1 MTSMAERGPW
11 NPGLLSD
18 IPRAYLGL
26 STILRRE
33 HVSNSLEEV
42 LELRGLTGLEFRE
55 LVAWRPHRL
64 MVHELLVRI
73 TADLLVPAGDRVE
86 DLGIHF
92 RRMADQLL
100 AGGIEASLPAFEAL
114 HSDCS
119 QALDARLSVWM
130 GMLTDDEPADPAPA
144 PTGFWSRLFG
154 RSTKDP
160 GRAVS
165 ESIADGGV
173 HSDWDIEER
182 VVARWAEMSAV
193 AVDRADRVGLRALL
207 RIAAVARAKL
217 GGLAA
222 QRDLVC
228 RLAHRMALNELAS
241 DAIGDAVGQQV
252 QGLAAGLGFVLLPAQ
267 PQPVVL
273 NTKGSS
279 ASGKSTLRL
288 QQRELVRKMGLAW
301 EDFAVISPD
310 IWRKYLLDYDSLGE
324 AAIYAGSLTGLEL
337 ELIDRKLDRYMAR
350 KAEQGRMTHLLID
363 RFRFDSFALDSDEAG
378 SNLLT
383 RFGHQIFM
391 FFMVTPPHETV
402 VRAWHRGLEF
412 GRFKPVDD
420 LLAHNVE
427 AYTGMPDLFF
437 TWALNTEKV
446 VHFEFLDNSVPKGE
460 RPKTMAFGCN
470 GHLVLLD
477 PIGFM
482 QIDRYR
488 HIDLQARSAEAVYP
502 ADLSEAPTQ
511 YTHFLK
517 ACLQR
522 MPRVDLASA
531 DTGEVYAQFEFGQL
545 QAVQPRLLREALS
558 ASALCAGVCAA
569 APALRPWLEESASA
583 PAPLPH
589 PEAIAPALTQQTL
602 GAWGFP

>member
-26 STILRRE
+26 STILRQE
-33 HVSNSLEEV
+33 HVSTSLEEV
-42 LELRGLTGLEFRE
+42 LELRSLTGLEFRE
-55 LVAWRPHRL
+55 LVAWRPQRL

-114 HSDCS
+114 HSGCS

-130 GMLTDDEPADPAPA
+130 GMLTDDPSVAPA
-144 PTGFWSRLFG
+144 PVQMGFWSRLLG
-154 RSTKDP
+154 RSSAGS
-160 GRAVS
+160 GRAVP

-173 HSDWDIEER
+173 HSDWDNEER
-182 VVARWAEMSAV
+182 VFARWAEMSVA
-193 AVDRADRVGLRALL
+193 AVDSADRIGLRALL
-207 RIAAVARAKL
+207 RIAAMARAKL

-222 QRDLVC
+222 QQDLVR

-241 DAIGDAVGQQV
+241 DAIGEAVGQQV
-252 QGLAAGLGFVLLPAQ
+252 HGLAATLGFVLLPAQ

-288 QQRELVRKMGLAW
+288 QQRELVRRMGLAW

-337 ELIDRKLDRYMAR
+337 ELIDRKLDRYMAH

-427 AYTGMPDLFF
+427 AYTGMPELFF

-446 VHFEFLDNSVPKGE
+446 VHFEFLDNSVPKGQ

-477 PIGFM
+477 PMGFM

-488 HIDLQARSAEAVYP
+488 HINLQARSAEAVYP
-502 ADLSEAPTQ
+502 ADLSEAPMQ

-522 MPRVDLASA
+522 IPRVDLASPS
-531 DTGEVYAQFEFGQL
+531 TGEVYAQFECGQL
-545 QAVQPRLLREALS
+545 RAVEPRLLREALS
-558 ASALCAGVCAA
+558 ASTLRAGVSAA
-569 APALRPWLEESASA
+569 APVLRPWLEESVTT

-589 PEAIAPALTQQTL
+589 PKAVASALTQQTL
-602 GAWGFP
+602 GVWGFP

>member
-1 MTSMAERGPW
+1 MAERGPW

-26 STILRRE
+26 STILRQE
-33 HVSNSLEEV
+33 HVSTSLEEV
-42 LELRGLTGLEFRE
+42 LELRSLTGLEFRE
-55 LVAWRPHRL
+55 LVAWRPRRL

-100 AGGIEASLPAFEAL
+100 AAGIEASLPAFEAL

-119 QALDARLSVWM
+119 RALDARLSLWM
-130 GMLTDDEPADPAPA
+130 GMLTVDDPPVAPAAA
-144 PTGFWSRLFG
+144 PTGFWSRLLG
-154 RSTKDP
+154 RSSTVP

-182 VVARWAEMSAV
+182 VVAQWAKMSAG
-193 AVDRADRVGLRALL
+193 AVDSADRIGLRALL

-222 QRDLVC
+222 QHDLVR

-241 DAIGDAVGQQV
+241 DAIGEAVGRQV
-252 QGLAAGLGFVLLPAQ
+252 HAMAAGVGFVLLPAQ
-267 PQPVVL
+267 PHPVVL

-288 QQRELVRKMGLAW
+288 QQRELVRRMGLAW

-391 FFMVTPPHETV
+391 FFMITPPHETV

-427 AYTGMPDLFF
+427 AYTGMPELFF
-437 TWALNTEKV
+437 TWALSTEKV
-446 VHFEFLDNSVPKGE
+446 VHFEFLDNSVPKGQ

-477 PIGFM
+477 PMGFM

-488 HIDLQARSAEAVYP
+488 HINFQARSAEAVYP

-511 YTHFLK
+511 YTHFLR

-522 MPRVDLASA
+522 IPRVDLASA
-531 DTGEVYAQFEFGQL
+531 ATGEVYAQFEFGQL
-545 QAVQPRLLREALS
+545 RAVEPRLLREALS
-558 ASALCAGVCAA
+558 ALALRAGVSVA
-569 APALRPWLEESASA
+569 APALRPWLEESITT
-583 PAPLPH
+583 PAPLPR
-589 PEAIAPALTQQTL
+589 PKAIAPALTQQTL
-602 GAWGFP
+602 GVWGFP

>member
-26 STILRRE
+26 STILRQE
-33 HVSNSLEEV
+33 HVSTGLEEV
-42 LELRGLTGLEFRE
+42 LELRSLTGLEFRE
-55 LVAWRPHRL
+55 LVAWRPQRL
-64 MVHELLVRI
+64 MVHELLLRI

-100 AGGIEASLPAFEAL
+100 AGGIAASLPAFEAL

-119 QALDARLSVWM
+119 RALDERLTVWM
-130 GMLTDDEPADPAPA
+130 GLLTDDAPA
-144 PTGFWSRLFG
+144 VPAAASTGFWSRLLG
-154 RSTKDP
+154 RSTTTP

-182 VVARWAEMSAV
+182 VVIKWTQMAAAAV
-193 AVDRADRVGLRALL
+193 NGVDRIGLRALL
-207 RIAAVARAKL
+207 RIASVVRAKL

-222 QRDLVC
+222 QQELVR

-241 DAIGDAVGQQV
+241 DVIGDAVGQQV
-252 QGLAAGLGFVLLPAQ
+252 HGLAPGLGFVQLPAQ

-288 QQRELVRKMGLAW
+288 QQRELVRRMGLAW

-391 FFMVTPPHETV
+391 FFMITPPHETV

-427 AYTGMPDLFF
+427 AYTGMPELFF

-446 VHFEFLDNSVPKGE
+446 VHFEFLDNSVPKGQ

-477 PIGFM
+477 PMGFM

-488 HIDLQARSAEAVYP
+488 HINLQARSAEAVYP
-502 ADLSEAPTQ
+502 ADLSQGPTL
-511 YTHFLK
+511 YTHFLR

-522 MPRVDLASA
+522 MPHVDLASA
-531 DTGEVYAQFEFGQL
+531 ATGEVYAQFESGHL
-545 QAVQPRLLREALS
+545 KAIEPSLLRQELS
-558 ASALCAGVCAA
+558 APALRAGVVAA
-569 APALRPWLEESASA
+569 APTLRPWLEASAS
-583 PAPLPH
+583 PPDELPLPA
-589 PEAIAPALTQQTL
+589 AISEDLTQQTL
-602 GAWGFP
+602 GVWGFP

>member
-1 MTSMAERGPW
+1 MAERGPW

-26 STILRRE
+26 STILRQE
-33 HVSNSLEEV
+33 HVSTSLEEV
-42 LELRGLTGLEFRE
+42 LELRSLTGLEFRE
-55 LVAWRPHRL
+55 LVAWRPRRL

-114 HSDCS
+114 HADCS

-130 GMLTDDEPADPAPA
+130 GMLIVDPPAAPA
-144 PTGFWSRLFG
+144 PVSTGFWSRLLG
-154 RSTKDP
+154 RPSADP
-160 GRAVS
+160 DRAVS

-173 HSDWDIEER
+173 HSNWDIEER
-182 VVARWAEMSAV
+182 VFARWAEMLAV
-193 AVDRADRVGLRALL
+193 AADNVDRIGLRALL

-222 QRDLVC
+222 QRDLVS
-228 RLAHRMALNELAS
+228 RLAHRLALNELAS
-241 DAIGDAVGQQV
+241 DVIGDAVGERID
-252 QGLAAGLGFVLLPAQ
+252 GLLTGLGFLQLP
-267 PQPVVL
+267 PQAHPVVL

-288 QQRELVRKMGLAW
+288 QQRELVRRMGLAW

-310 IWRKYLLDYDSLGE
+310 IWRTYLLDSDSRGE

-337 ELIDRKLDRYMAR
+337 EVIDRKLDRYMAR

-391 FFMVTPPHETV
+391 FFMITPPHETV
-402 VRAWHRGLEF
+402 IRAWHRGLEF

-427 AYTGMPDLFF
+427 AYTGMPELFF
-437 TWALNTEKV
+437 TWALNAEKV
-446 VHFEFLDNSVPKGE
+446 VHFEFLDNSVPKGD
-460 RPKTMAFGCN
+460 RPKTMAFGRN

-477 PIGFM
+477 PVGFM
-482 QIDRYR
+482 QVDCYR
-488 HIDLQARSAEAVYP
+488 HIDLHARSADEVYP
-502 ADLSEAPTQ
+502 ESLSKAPARH
-511 YTHFLK
+511 THFLK
-517 ACLQR
+517 ACIQR
-522 MPRVDLASA
+522 MLRVDLAIPS
-531 DTGEVYAQFEFGQL
+531 TGEIYAQFESGQL
-545 QAVQPRLLREALS
+545 KALNPRVLREALS
-558 ASALCAGVCAA
+558 TSTLRDGLAEA
-569 APALRPWLEESASA
+569 APALRPWLEESSNSLAT
-583 PAPLPH
+583 LPH
-589 PEAIAPALTQQTL
+589 PEPIPLDLTQPTL
-602 GAWGFP
+602 GVWGFP

>member
-26 STILRRE
+26 STILRQE
-33 HVSNSLEEV
+33 HVSTSIEEV
-42 LELRGLTGLEFRE
+42 LELRNLTGLEFRE

-130 GMLTDDEPADPAPA
+130 GMLTDDPPASPA

-154 RSTKDP
+154 RSSKVS

-182 VVARWAEMSAV
+182 VVARWAELSAV
-193 AVDRADRVGLRALL
+193 AVDSADRIGLRALL

-222 QRDLVC
+222 QRDLVR

-252 QGLAAGLGFVLLPAQ
+252 HGLAAAMGFVLLPAQ
-267 PQPVVL
+267 LQPVVL

-288 QQRELVRKMGLAW
+288 QQRELVRRMGLAW

-310 IWRKYLLDYDSLGE
+310 IWRKYLLNYDSLGE

-337 ELIDRKLDRYMAR
+337 ELVDRKLDRYMAR

-477 PIGFM
+477 PMGFM

-488 HIDLQARSAEAVYP
+488 HINLQAHSAEAVYP

-511 YTHFLK
+511 STHFLK

-531 DTGEVYAQFEFGQL
+531 DTGQVYAQFEFGQL
-545 QAVQPRLLREALS
+545 RAVDAQLLREVLS
-558 ASALCAGVCAA
+558 ASALCAGVFAA
-569 APALRPWLEESASA
+569 APALRPWLEESATA
-583 PAPLPH
+583 LAPLPQ

-602 GAWGFP
+602 GVWGFP

>member
-26 STILRRE
+26 STILRPE
-33 HVSNSLEEV
+33 HVSTSLEEV
-42 LELRGLTGLEFRE
+42 LELRSLTGLEFRE

-130 GMLTDDEPADPAPA
+130 GMLTDAPPAAPA
-144 PTGFWSRLFG
+144 SEPTGFWSRLFG
-154 RSTKDP
+154 RSSTAP

-193 AVDRADRVGLRALL
+193 AVDSADRIGLRALL

-222 QRDLVC
+222 QHELVR

-241 DAIGDAVGQQV
+241 DAIGEVVGQQIH
-252 QGLAAGLGFVLLPAQ
+252 GLAARLGFVLLPAQ

-288 QQRELVRKMGLAW
+288 QQRELVRRMGLAW

-391 FFMVTPPHETV
+391 FFMITPPHETV

-427 AYTGMPDLFF
+427 AYTGMPELFF
-437 TWALNTEKV
+437 TWALNTQKV

-477 PIGFM
+477 PMGFM

-488 HIDLQARSAEAVYP
+488 HIHLQARSAEAVYP

-511 YTHFLK
+511 FTHFLK

-522 MPRVDLASA
+522 IPRVDLASGP
-531 DTGEVYAQFEFGQL
+531 TGEVYAQFEFGQL
-545 QAVQPRLLREALS
+545 RAVEPRLLREALS

-569 APALRPWLEESASA
+569 APALRPWLEGSASA
-583 PAPLPH
+583 PALLPH
-589 PEAIAPALTQQTL
+589 PKAIAPALVQQTL
-602 GAWGFP
+602 GVSGFP

>member
-1 MTSMAERGPW
+1 MSERGPW

-26 STILRRE
+26 STILRQE
-33 HVSNSLEEV
+33 HVSTSLEEV
-42 LELRGLTGLEFRE
+42 LELRSLTGLEFRE
-55 LVAWRPHRL
+55 LVAWRTHRL

-100 AGGIEASLPAFEAL
+100 AGGIAASLPDLEAL
-114 HSDCS
+114 HRDCS
-119 QALDARLSVWM
+119 ESLDARLSVWM
-130 GMLTDDEPADPAPA
+130 GMLIEDPPAAPA
-144 PTGFWSRLFG
+144 PESRGFWSRLFG
-154 RSTKDP
+154 RAETAP
-160 GRAVS
+160 GQAAC

-182 VVARWAEMSAV
+182 VVARWADMAAV
-193 AVDRADRVGLRALL
+193 AVDSTDRIGLRALL
-207 RIAAVARAKL
+207 RIAAVTRAKL
-217 GGLAA
+217 GRLAA
-222 QRDLVC
+222 QRQLVR
-228 RLAHRMALNELAS
+228 RLAHRLALNELAS
-241 DAIGDAVGQQV
+241 DAIGEAVGRQV
-252 QGLAAGLGFVLLPAQ
+252 HAMAAGMGFVLLPAQ
-267 PQPVVL
+267 AQPVVL

-288 QQRELVRKMGLAW
+288 QQRELVRRMGLAW

-337 ELIDRKLDRYMAR
+337 ELIDRKLDRYMAQ

-391 FFMVTPPHETV
+391 FFMITPPHETV

-427 AYTGMPDLFF
+427 AYTGMPELFF

-460 RPKTMAFGCN
+460 RPRTMAFGCN

-477 PIGFM
+477 PMGFM

-488 HIDLQARSAEAVYP
+488 HIDLQARSAESVYP
-502 ADLSEAPTQ
+502 ADVSEASTQ
-511 YTHFLK
+511 YTHFLRG
-517 ACLQR
+517 CLQR
-522 MPRVDLASA
+522 IPRVDLASA
-531 DTGEVYAQFEFGQL
+531 RTGEVYAQFELGQL
-545 QAVQPRLLREALS
+545 RAVEPQLLREASSAPALRAGLS
-558 ASALCAGVCAA
+558 TA
-569 APALRPWLEESASA
+569 APALRPWLEDPASVTA
-583 PAPLPH
+583 ELPR
-589 PEAIAPALTQQTL
+589 PDAIAPALAQQTL
-602 GAWGFP
+602 GVWGFP